1 MSSMKNKVLK
11 ICPSCSHYVV
21 AVVLLSSLTG
31 VIITL
36 PYWLLSMPSISD
48 VFSLPSQ
55 RAFAANM
62 AVHASNTTTT
72 AVNATTLSL
81 GSPFYTE
88 KDKTTSSNL
97 ITINGI
103 HAARV
108 TFSGNGTTNGVNFTD
123 KGIALISSGPNGDV
137 HIQGIAAIIG
147 QNGEKG
153 NFTFREVG
161 HMSTSDGKTRAAGVA
176 FFSTI
181 NPTGKLAFLTDLVAI
196 YKDVIDKSG
205 NGLVT
210 AWEWRY

>member
-1 MSSMKNKVLK
+1 MMLSMKNKIRK
-11 ICPSCSHYVV
+11 ICPSCSNYVV
-21 AVVLLSSLTG
+21 AVVLLSIFTG
-31 VIITL
+31 ITIVL
-36 PYWLLSMPSISD
+36 ASWLLSMPFIND
-48 VFSLPSQ
+48 VVSLQ
-55 RAFAANM
+55 DQKVLAAN
-62 AVHASNTTTT
+62 ASNTT
-72 AVNATTLSL
+72 VNATTISL

-108 TFSGNGTTNGVNFTD
+108 TFSGNGTTNGVSFMD

-137 HIQGIAAIIG
+137 HIQGIAAITG

-153 NFTFREVG
+153 NFTFREVA
-161 HMSTSDGKTRAAGVA
+161 HVSASDGKTRAAGVA

-181 NPTGKLAFLTDLVAI
+181 NPTGKLAFLTDLIAI

>member
-1 MSSMKNKVLK
+1 MLSMKNSIRK
-11 ICPSCSHYVV
+11 ICPSCSNYVV
-21 AVVLLSSLTG
+21 AVVLLSSFTG
-31 VIITL
+31 ATIIL
-36 PYWLLSMPSISD
+36 AFCLLSTPFISD
-48 VFSLPSQ
+48 VLSLEDQ
-55 RAFAANM
+55 KALAAN
-62 AVHASNTTTT
+62 ASNTT
-72 AVNATTLSL
+72 VNATTLSL

-108 TFSGNGTTNGVNFTD
+108 TFSGNGTANGVNFTD
-123 KGIALISSGPNGDV
+123 KGIALISAGPNGDV

-161 HMSTSDGKTRAAGVA
+161 HVSTSDGKTRAAGVA

>member
-1 MSSMKNKVLK
+1 MECLILSMKNKIRK
-11 ICPSCSHYVV
+11 ICPSCSNHVV

-36 PYWLLSMPSISD
+36 ASWLLTMPFISYVLLLQD
-48 VFSLPSQ
+48 QKAL
-55 RAFAANM
+55 AAN
-62 AVHASNTTTT
+62 ASNTTT
-72 AVNATTLSL
+72 VNATTLSL

-108 TFSGNGTTNGVNFTD
+108 TFSGNGTTNGVSFTD

-137 HIQGIAAIIG
+137 HIQGIAAITG

-161 HMSTSDGKTRAAGVA
+161 HVNASDGKTRAAGVA

>member
-1 MSSMKNKVLK
+1 MSEILSMKNKIRK
-11 ICPSCSHYVV
+11 ICPSCSNYVV

-31 VIITL
+31 VVITL
-36 PYWLLSMPSISD
+36 ASWLLSMPFISD
-48 VFSLPSQ
+48 VFSLQSQ
-55 RAFAANM
+55 KALAAN
-62 AVHASNTTTT
+62 ASNTTTT
-72 AVNATTLSL
+72 VNGTTLSL

-108 TFSGNGTTNGVNFTD
+108 TFSGNGTTNGVSFTD
-123 KGIALISSGPNGDV
+123 KGIALISPGPNGDV
-137 HIQGIAAIIG
+137 HIQGIAAITG

-161 HMSTSDGKTRAAGVA
+161 HVSASDGKTRAAGVA

-205 NGLVT
+205 NGQVT